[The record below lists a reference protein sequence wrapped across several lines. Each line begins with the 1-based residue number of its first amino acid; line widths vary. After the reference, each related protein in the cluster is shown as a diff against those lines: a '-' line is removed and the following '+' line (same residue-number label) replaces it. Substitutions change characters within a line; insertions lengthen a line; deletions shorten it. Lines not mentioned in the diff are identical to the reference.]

1 MVSVSM
7 SLVLQAVAFIIVWFV
22 AYLVL
27 QSFTKTLVEG
37 LLGLVPVVAGIGVAY
52 YVYTWLVTN
61 AII

>member
-1 MVSVSM
+1 MVSLSM
-7 SLVLQAVAFIIVWFV
+7 SLVLEAAVFMIVWFV

-27 QSFTKTLVEG
+27 QSFTRTVVEG
-37 LLGLVPVVAGIGVAY
+37 LLGLIPVVAGIGVAY